1 MESRG
6 RVKANAHSTSRQ
18 LRSARARRI
27 GAFLALAFIG
37 AVAADALVLLAPL
50 VLLGMVAVLPV
61 LVLVE
66 LSMAALALSTADGEV
81 RTTVPVSLRGTAFC
95 VASAA
100 FCGVTPTVLGVEDPG
115 MAGAGVCAKAPP
127 APSASAAAKVI
138 SFE

>member
-1 MESRG
+1 M
-6 RVKANAHSTSRQ
+6 
-18 LRSARARRI
+18 
-27 GAFLALAFIG
+27 ALSFIG
-37 AVAADALVLLAPL
+37 AVAADALVLLVLLAPLAPL
-50 VLLGMVAVLPV
+50 VPLGMAAVLPVLV